1 MGIGHGNRSGL
12 SATPTKVSPPT
23 PRVASKQGRVLVK
36 PEPGS
41 PSHLQGTRHSVD
53 RSPRSP
59 LNTKPTVD
67 RGSPKAE
74 AERGSPSPLRGTRHL
89 VDRSPRSPLNS
100 KLAIDRRS
108 TKVEPEPGSHSPLRG
123 TRSLVSRPSR
133 QPLNTKPTIDRGS
146 PKVATA
152 SEKSQTRIAKGSEL
166 QAQLISVQDDLN
178 KAKEKIAL
186 IEKEK
191 AQAFEELKEAQK
203 AADEANEKL
212 REALLAQKRAEE
224 SLEIDKFQTVEL
236 EQAGIEAAQMKDEKW
251 LDELESIRNRHA
263 SDADALTST
272 IEELE
277 RVKQELAMVC
287 DAKTQALNQADDAT
301 KIAEIHA
308 EEVEFLSAELVQL
321 KSLIDLEGGKE
332 ANENKEMVNKCK
344 EEIES
349 LKQQFEEAKTYEE
362 KLIEKE
368 AFIEQ
373 LAVDLEAAR
382 MAESYA
388 LNVVAEWKKRFED
401 LQMQISEAKKL
412 ERSASESL
420 DSVMKQLESNNMSL
434 LDAKSEITA
443 LKEKVGLLEVTINKQ
458 IGDLVES
465 EQSIKM
471 AKEETKE
478 VTKLVESLKSELEM
492 EKEEKTRAL
501 NNEKLAASSV
511 QTLLEERTELVD
523 ELENSRDEIEKSKKE
538 MESLASAL
546 NQVSAEAREAKEK
559 LLSSEKEH
567 EHYETKLEELR
578 SALKATNDKYE
589 AMLSDAK
596 KEIDLLTSAVELS
609 KNEYQ
614 NFGTEYERKE
624 LHLLD
629 SVTKSL
635 EEKSSREKEISRLLN
650 LLKQSEE
657 EVSAFKEEEAQLK
670 ESLREVETEVIY
682 LQETLR
688 DVNTESRVLKASL
701 LDKETEL
708 QNMVRENE
716 ELQAREASSLK
727 KAEELSKLLE
737 EATMKRQREE
747 NEEPSNCEKDHDLPP
762 KAVGVLEESPKFELP
777 SEQPLQVNDCS
788 KDEVPQADGAKVEN
802 ANGQVKEA
810 ETKLNKDDSNKVQ
823 FNMHDSC
830 KIEKNEFS
838 REREAEQKSL
848 VRAAEVKYVNDGRK
862 SPSKQKQQ
870 QKKKNDLLGKFVSL
884 LKKKKGSNNQK

>member
-1 MGIGHGNRSGL
+1 MAAKSKSGL
-12 SATPTKVSPPT
+12 SATPTKVSAPT

-53 RSPRSP
+53 RSP
-59 LNTKPTVD
+59 LNTKPAVD

-100 KLAIDRRS
+100 KMAIDRRS

-123 TRSLVSRPSR
+123 TRSSVSRPSR

-152 SEKSQTRIAKGSEL
+152 SEKSQTRIAKGSDL
-166 QAQLISVQDDLN
+166 QAQLNSVQEDLN

-212 REALLAQKRAEE
+212 REALVAQKRAEE

-236 EQAGIEAAQMKDEKW
+236 EQAGIEAAQMNDEKW
-251 LDELESIRNRHA
+251 LNELESIRNRHV

-321 KSLIDLEGGKE
+321 KSLIDSESGKE

-401 LQMQISEAKKL
+401 LQMRISEAKLL

-471 AKEETKE
+471 AKAETKE
-478 VTKLVESLKSELEM
+478 VTKLVVSLKSELEM

-501 NNEKLAASSV
+501 NNEKLASSSV

-578 SALKATNDKYE
+578 SVLKATNNKYE

-596 KEIDLLTSAVELS
+596 KEIDLLTSAIELS
-609 KNEYQ
+609 KNGYQ
-614 NFGTEYERKE
+614 NSGTEYERKE

-635 EEKSSREKEISRLLN
+635 EEKSSREKEISRLLS

-701 LDKETEL
+701 LDKETKL

-716 ELQAREASSLK
+716 ELQAREAASLK

-762 KAVGVLEESPKFELP
+762 KAVGVLEENPKFELL
-777 SEQPLQVNDCS
+777 SEQPLQVNDGS

-823 FNMHDSC
+823 FNRQDSC

-838 REREAEQKSL
+838 REKEAEQKSL

-862 SPSKQKQQ
+862 SQPNQKQQ